1 MQGSGDPFEMFNSFF
16 GGGGMG
22 GGGMGGGGM
31 GGGQRFTVNMG
42 GGGMGGGGMED
53 IFGCKA
59 FRSSSLAFLISVFS
73 QPTNC
78 NCSALRLKAGSASQ
92 CCCIL
97 SCV

>member
-22 GGGMGGGGM
+22 GGGG

-53 IFGCKA
+53 IFGCKT
-59 FRSSSLAFLISVFS
+59 FRSLSQVSGILDFCV
-73 QPTNC
+73 QPTDK
-78 NCSALRLKAGSASQ
+78 L
-92 CCCIL
+92 
-97 SCV
+97 